1 MLGKSRKSLRNRFS
15 TRETVGGER
24 GQDQGCGGRRKQEE
38 REVREVKDRE
48 EGTSAVLLHS
58 QRLAN

>member
-1 MLGKSRKSLRNRFS
+1 MKEDKIKDVVAGENR
-15 TRETVGGER
+15 R
-24 GQDQGCGGRRKQEE
+24 E

-58 QRLAN
+58 QRLVN

>member
-1 MLGKSRKSLRNRFS
+1 MWR
-15 TRETVGGER
+15 REKAGG
-24 GQDQGCGGRRKQEE
+24 G

-58 QRLAN
+58 QRLTN